1 MAKIELSQKEIEIIE
16 LFIAEKVDIETVATE
31 EQKEL
36 LMGVIDKAD
45 ALMAELN
52 AYEELDGN
60 LVKWYY
66 DKYKAQ

>member
-45 ALMAELN
+45 ALMEELN